1 LRRNPLLAFVRSIV
15 SATNRKAN
23 MSPSFYYWCGFA
35 LYSLAV
41 LAVGYLSFRKQAR
54 GRAQNFSQEFWTA
67 SQRLSGWASGLSIS
81 ASMMSI
87 SWSCVYGV
95 QLFYWYGVGGLWLLG
110 VPWLLAMLGFFIL
123 APRLRK
129 LQAFSQP
136 EMVGQR
142 FGARARQM
150 LAVPLAFVYMVWCGA
165 ELYAAAQ
172 ILAPLF
178 DVNFYFIL
186 FLMAVV
192 VATYS
197 AMGGLAADV
206 STDQIQFALVA
217 FFITAI
223 AYLGGAQILEQGSLA
238 AWMSHLP
245 APPKAH
251 APATSLFSTGLAL
264 LVMTFIAYLPGWL
277 VTTDVW
283 IRMQA
288 SRSTKE
294 ARKGVLIAAAN
305 SFLFVAIGPMII
317 GLAALFLYPPQG
329 ASIPAELAEGEKI
342 FAVIM
347 RDHGPVWLNAVLT
360 ISLAAAAMSTVD
372 TTGNVLAL
380 SLSYDLLEP
389 AAESRL
395 SREMKAKLPRL
406 ISIGAIG
413 VAFLYALFIESL
425 WDIFYLSSGI
435 LTTTIFIPM
444 MALFMP
450 NAKPRQVHA
459 AIVVGF
465 LGTLLFYFLE
475 AKKYLAGLEPEWL
488 ANTELGYVLWG
499 LLAALLAF
507 FAGGL
512 RTRK

>member
-1 LRRNPLLAFVRSIV
+1 MPH
-15 SATNRKAN
+15 
-23 MSPSFYYWCGFA
+23 SFYYWCGFTI
-35 LYSLAV
+35 YSV
-41 LAVGYLSFRKQAR
+41 IVIAVGFFSYRKQAR
-54 GRAQNFSQEFWTA
+54 AAASNFSRDFWTA
-67 SQRLSGWASGLSIS
+67 SQKLSGWAAGLSVS

-110 VPWLLAMLGFFIL
+110 IPWLLAMFGFFIL

-136 EMVGQR
+136 EMVGSR
-142 FGARARQM
+142 FGVRARQL

-172 ILAPLF
+172 ILTPLF
-178 DVNFYFIL
+178 DSNFYLIL
-186 FLMAVV
+186 FLMAFV

-206 STDQIQFALVA
+206 STDQIQFVLVA
-217 FFITAI
+217 FFISAV
-223 AYLGGAQILEQGSLA
+223 AYLCSNAILEQHRFAS
-238 AWMSHLP
+238 WWQNLP
-245 APPKAH
+245 AAPKAV
-251 APATSLFSTGLAL
+251 APAQSLLSTGFAL
-264 LVMTFIAYLPGWL
+264 MVMTFIAYLPGWL

-294 ARKGVLIAAAN
+294 ARKAVLVAATN
-305 SFLFVAIGPMII
+305 SFVFVALGPMII
-317 GLAALFLYPPQG
+317 GLAALYLYPPQG
-329 ASIPAELAEGEKI
+329 ANIPLELADGAKI

-347 RDHGPVWLNAVLT
+347 QDYSPVWLNVMLT
-360 ISLAAAAMSTVD
+360 VGLAAAAMSTID

-389 AAESRL
+389 MAERRL
-395 SREMKAKLPRL
+395 TPQLKAKLPRL
-406 ISIGAIG
+406 ISVGAIG

-444 MALFMP
+444 MALFIP
-450 NAKPRQVHA
+450 SATPRQVQA
-459 AIVVGF
+459 AIITGF
-465 LGTLLFYFLE
+465 FGTLLFYYLE
-475 AKKYLAGLEPEWL
+475 TRHYLAAFEPQWL
-488 ANTELGYVLWG
+488 AATGLSYILWG
-499 LLAALLAF
+499 LLAAIFVFVATGKRLAKSPDDESS
-507 FAGGL
+507 G
-512 RTRK
+512 

>member
-1 LRRNPLLAFVRSIV
+1 MP
-15 SATNRKAN
+15 
-23 MSPSFYYWCGFA
+23 PSFYYWCGFT
-35 LYSLAV
+35 LYSV
-41 LAVGYLSFRKQAR
+41 LVIAVGYLSYRKQAR
-54 GRAQNFSQEFWTA
+54 VVAQNFSQDFWTA
-67 SQRLSGWASGLSIS
+67 SQGLSGWASGLSIS

-110 VPWLLAMLGFFIL
+110 IPWLLAMLGFFIL

-142 FGARARQM
+142 FGVRARQL

-165 ELYAAAQ
+165 ELFAAAQ
-172 ILAPLF
+172 ILTPLF
-178 DVNFYFIL
+178 DSNFYLIL
-186 FLMAVV
+186 FLMAFV

-206 STDQIQFALVA
+206 STDQIQFVLVA

-223 AYLGGAQILEQGSLA
+223 AYLGSAQVLEHGSFVA
-238 AWMSHLP
+238 MINTLP
-245 APPKAH
+245 APPKALT
-251 APATSLFSTGLAL
+251 PAASLLSTGSAL
-264 LVMTFIAYLPGWL
+264 LFMTFIAYLPGWL

-288 SRSTKE
+288 SRSTAE

-305 SFLFVAIGPMII
+305 SFLFVALGPMII

-329 ASIPAELAEGEKI
+329 ASIPAELENGTKI

-347 RDHGPVWLNAVLT
+347 QDYAPVWLNVLLT
-360 ISLAAAAMSTVD
+360 VGLAAAAMSTID

-380 SLSYDLLEP
+380 ALSYDLIEP
-389 AAESRL
+389 AAAQRL
-395 SREMKAKLPRL
+395 SPAMKAKLPRL
-406 ISIGAIG
+406 ISVGAIG
-413 VAFLYALFIESL
+413 VAFIYALFIESL

-444 MALFMP
+444 MALFLP
-450 NAKPRQVHA
+450 NVKPRQVHA
-459 AIVVGF
+459 AIVAGF
-465 LGTLLFYFLE
+465 VGTLLFYFLE
-475 AKKYLAGLEPEWL
+475 ARQYLAGIEPEWL
-488 ANTELGYVLWG
+488 AATELGYILWG
-499 LLAALLAF
+499 LLAALLAVV
-507 FAGGL
+507 ASGL
-512 RTRK
+512 RDKKT